1 MWLLE
6 PFTIL
11 WKRTRC
17 SSSWVDQYKL
27 SVSTSLLYYLTYTL
41 LSIFLYTW
49 THNFEFGKPLW
60 KPYIRDWTTML
71 KYYFIKTILFWLLDN
86 PSETLFLASYSYIF
100 VKTTSISKKVYFCL
114 THYSTPLIV
123 RYLIFQSVIEILRLE
138 VATIPVGLNAIK
150 YYL

>member
-1 MWLLE
+1 
-6 PFTIL
+6 
-11 WKRTRC
+11 
-17 SSSWVDQYKL
+17 
-27 SVSTSLLYYLTYTL
+27 
-41 LSIFLYTW
+41 
-49 THNFEFGKPLW
+49 
-60 KPYIRDWTTML
+60 ML

-86 PSETLFLASYSYIF
+86 RSETLFLASYSYIF